1 MSQARFVPG
10 HKNIWRCKGTRKMC
24 KWQTEIIQPKTEHST
39 AAATESDM
47 NYSVLQAHR
56 TEFFPG
62 EGGRDDL
69 PPNHISKTNVLTF
82 LISHDISAVSPRP
95 SVITRKTCDFHC
107 RSCVIIF
114 SLQETISILFA
125 HLTIY
130 FCSPSSPSIVWNTDT
145 LAKWK
150 ERYCQEAQLNI
161 NGFTKNE
168 GNLRYH
174 QSPNVPD
181 KSFWISTS
189 GSSLYSLLFLLLLQ
203 IALHYM
209 ECQHQVHRTA
219 AQEDTFPCLLNPPE
233 CI

>member
-56 TEFFPG
+56 TKFFPG

-82 LISHDISAVSPRP
+82 LISHEISVVSPRP

-130 FCSPSSPSIVWNTDT
+130 FCSPSSPSIVWNRHSYRVKRKILPRSTT
-145 LAKWK
+145 KYKW
-150 ERYCQEAQLNI
+150 I
-161 NGFTKNE
+161 
-168 GNLRYH
+168 H
-174 QSPNVPD
+174 QKWRKP
-181 KSFWISTS
+181 KI
-189 GSSLYSLLFLLLLQ
+189 
-203 IALHYM
+203 
-209 ECQHQVHRTA
+209 
-219 AQEDTFPCLLNPPE
+219 PPE
-233 CI
+233 PKHSR